1 MRVHFRTAVLGA
13 GGAAALASV
22 LLDHRDAVVSAARSW
37 PPFVLVAGLLVI
49 GAVANEDG
57 VFAGAGAL
65 LDRLPGGDICLYLAA
80 MGLVAL
86 VTVFL
91 NLDTAAAFLTPV
103 LIYVADKR
111 RADQARL
118 LYGSVFMANAASLL
132 LPGSNLTNLL
142 VLASGRLRAAPF
154 FTRMLGPWGAAVG
167 VTAAVVGVGFRSPRS
182 GQEAA
187 GSPGRRAQPGR
198 PAVLTLAAIA
208 VAAALILVV
217 PDAAL
222 PVAAV
227 GVVLLALRAGRHR
240 IRLAQV
246 AEAVDLATIAGLFLA
261 ATALGT
267 LSRAWSYPAAVMR
280 TAGAV
285 RAALAGAVASVA
297 VNNLPAAVLL
307 GSRGPAHPVPLLFG
321 LDIGPNLAVTGS
333 LSALVW
339 WRAAT
344 SSGVTPSVRR
354 YSAVGCVLVP
364 LSLGAALVAYALIG

>member
-22 LLDHRDAVVSAARSW
+22 LLDRRDAVVSAARSW
-37 PPFVLVAGLLVI
+37 PPFVLVAGLLLI
-49 GAVANEDG
+49 GTVADEDG
-57 VFAGAGAL
+57 VFSGAGAL
-65 LDRLPGGDICLYLAA
+65 LDRLPGGDLCLYLAA

-142 VLASGRLRAAPF
+142 VLAGGRLRATPF
-154 FTRMLGPWGAAVG
+154 FTRMLGPWGAAVV
-167 VTAAVVGVGFRSPRS
+167 VTAAVVWVGFRSPRS
-182 GQEAA
+182 GQEAG
-187 GSPGRRAQPGR
+187 GSPGRAAQPGR
-198 PAVLTLAAIA
+198 PVLTLAAIA

-227 GVVLLALRAGRHR
+227 GVVLLAVRAGRHR

-285 RAALAGAVASVA
+285 RAAVAGAVASVA

-344 SSGVTPSVRR
+344 SSGATPSVRR

-364 LSLGAALVAYALIG
+364 LSLGAALVAYALVG